1 MPQPIVI
8 LGGFLSFAAA
18 YREMRT
24 TLEALTGQPV
34 LVAEVQAYDWLG
46 NSSRLG
52 WAHVLHK
59 LDWTVRQAA
68 QHSCTG
74 KVALVGHST
83 GGVLGRLY
91 LRPEPFL
98 GQRYRGLDRVDRLI
112 TLGSPHYNNGGLT
125 RGGRLSRWVEQRYPG
140 AYSAPRVAY
149 VSVAGRLRRGDLG
162 GSRAERWAYRTYRDL
177 CGDGTVW
184 GDGLIPVVSAL
195 LQGARPVTLEG
206 ASHFPGFGKHW
217 YGEAEVVR
225 QWWSLTE
232 GQPGAGAPA
241 SR

>member
-8 LGGFLSFAAA
+8 LGGFLSFAAV

-24 TLEALTGQPV
+24 TLKTLTGQPV
-34 LVAEVQAYDWLG
+34 LAADVQGYDWLG

-68 QHSCTG
+68 QRSSTG
-74 KVALVGHST
+74 KVTLIGHSA

-91 LRPEPFL
+91 LSSESFFGRT
-98 GQRYRGLDRVDRLI
+98 YRGLERVDRLI
-112 TLGSPHYNNGGLT
+112 TLGSPHYNNGGLA

-140 AYSAPRVAY
+140 AYYTPEVAY
-149 VSVAGRLRRGDLG
+149 VSVAGRLCQGDLG
-162 GSRAERWAYRTYRDL
+162 GPRAERWAYRTYRDL

-195 LQGARPVTLEG
+195 LQGAQPIVLEG
-206 ASHFPGFGKHW
+206 VSHFPGFGKPW
-217 YGEAEVVR
+217 YGDAEVVR

-232 GQPGAGAPA
+232 GQPGVGAPA
-241 SR
+241 SL